1 MKKLLFI
8 LLFGFLYSNIAIP
21 DANSF
26 SLNKNDRFGCT
37 ADAGGYAIT
46 IKKKFSDNYFAIE
59 NKIRGR
65 KDLGFARFTGDSLE
79 SFWIDDETNDLK
91 VHLLT
96 PEDDKYTDWWFLVS
110 LTKEEIESLAQYKS
124 FFYVGKGRNYLPIFT
139 EEQLQNE
146 IDIHSSR
153 LSIISEIM
161 NSKEKLEK
169 QGLITVTSKCKKSN

>member
-8 LLFGFLYSNIAIP
+8 LLFGLLYSNIAIP
-21 DANSF
+21 NANSF
-26 SLNKNDRFGCT
+26 SLNENDRFGCT
-37 ADAGGYAIT
+37 AEAGGYAIT

-110 LTKEEIESLAQYKS
+110 LTKEEIESLAQYVVLIFEPESTIRGAIGPCLSPMSCFIS
-124 FFYVGKGRNYLPIFT
+124 FRPT
-139 EEQLQNE
+139 AR
-146 IDIHSSR
+146 IDSTI
-153 LSIISEIM
+153 
-161 NSKEKLEK
+161 
-169 QGLITVTSKCKKSN
+169 